1 MVASGKQKFI
11 SPGSGGRKSKNK
23 VLEDLVSGESLL
35 SHRKL
40 SSMFPHRAQRSRDLS
55 GVSFIRRAIPSQ
67 RPHLLVSS
75 GVSNFNI

>member
-11 SPGSGGRKSKNK
+11 SPGSGGWKSKNK

-35 SHRKL
+35 AHRRL
-40 SSMFPHRAQRSRDLS
+40 SSLCPHRAQRSRVLS
-55 GVSFIRRAIPSQ
+55 GASFIRTAIPSQ

-75 GVSNFNI
+75 GVSSFNI